1 MPILKV
7 PTPLCSYTAGN
18 SEIRVQAATAGAAIQ
33 ELVRQYPSLQAHL
46 YNSRGEL
53 RPFVNLFLGEVNVR
67 DLQGLATPLQD
78 GDTLRLVP
86 AVAGG

>member
-7 PTPLCSYTAGN
+7 PTLLCSYTAGK
-18 SEIRVQAATAGAAIQ
+18 SEIRVQAATAGAAMQ
-33 ELVRQYPSLQAHL
+33 DLVRQYPGLQVHL

-67 DLQGLATPLQD
+67 DLQGLETPLKD

>member
-7 PTPLCSYTAGN
+7 PTPLCSYTAGKA
-18 SEIRVQAATAGAAIQ
+18 EIRVQAATAGAAMRD
-33 ELVRQYPSLQAHL
+33 LVRQYPALQVHL

-53 RPFVNLFLGEVNVR
+53 RSFVNLFLGEVNVR
-67 DLQGLATPLQD
+67 DLQGLETPLND